1 MGQRI
6 ASAASEISVAPPYS
20 RLHRG
25 VRHLFCDSVSFF
37 QVGVLP
43 PPVFLSDLLRARYVV
58 YDNSGNVKPVKGA
71 CFSIAEMQE
80 NVCVFAAGQGAY
92 GLIAVG
98 QAAVG
103 LIVIAQGGVG
113 KRRSVR
119 VLYPSHTRDSNLS
132 AFCDLSLFCQVSSS
146 P

>member
-1 MGQRI
+1 VI
-6 ASAASEISVAPPYS
+6 
-20 RLHRG
+20 
-25 VRHLFCDSVSFF
+25 
-37 QVGVLP
+37 
-43 PPVFLSDLLRARYVV
+43 

-71 CFSIAEMQE
+71 CFSIADMQE

-103 LIVIAQGGVG
+103 LIVLAQGGVG
-113 KRRSVR
+113 KHRSVR
-119 VLYPSHTRDSNLS
+119 VSHRSHTHASNLS
-132 AFCDLSLFCQVSSS
+132 ALCHSSLFCQVSSS